1 MLELGA
7 GAGQLRHLPLVL
19 LLAAARC
26 WCPQAGAACPGAQDG
41 VPSVYLVQNSGWME
55 PFYTDPRSPFRQ
67 LIATLIEATAGR
79 GEAAV
84 ADFNQNGQMPG
95 RSSPHVYYCGK
106 ADPAQITR
114 AVDAIDLP
122 RMAGGRLTDADFD
135 GALVRAINTI
145 LAGQSGIVWIV
156 TNNKNSPSNS
166 QQIADNTRAF
176 AARLSNTAALP
187 AIVAYPIRMR
197 VQGRQYTENGL
208 IIYGIAYGAP
218 AAARLAELVHGA
230 ALGQLFPDP
239 AVRLKPLARA
249 PLIFT
254 PVSTPSKDMTV
265 GVAPDGTLVFDGVP
279 GGRPSVLR
287 VDGTLTSEYYPQV
300 IDQARVQVAWQDLHA
315 QDAAPLDTLHGGVEP
330 GELHRLAPR
339 DVLQDVHLHIDVP
352 AIPRAAGLA
361 GLLQKDRIVTGAL
374 AISLSDMRLVLPD
387 QFRDKMAQIAA
398 LDQLPAVFFD
408 YKTVSAA
415 ATIVPVRM
423 VVRYSAAPLIAGL
436 GGLAACL
443 TALAAVVLLLR
454 REREQVAVL
463 AGQSRR
469 VRLRAF
475 ETRPMSLPDGR
486 RFRVRG
492 SLTGTA
498 RVTEIDRGGKA

>member
-1 MLELGA
+1 MRLA
-7 GAGQLRHLPLVL
+7 WLVL
-19 LLAAARC
+19 LLAAACCR
-26 WCPQAGAACPGAQDG
+26 CPQARAACPGAQDG

-55 PFYTDPRSPFRQ
+55 PFYTDPHSAFRQ
-67 LIATLIEATAGR
+67 LVTALIEATAG
-79 GEAAV
+79 GGAATV
-84 ADFNQNGQMPG
+84 ADFNQNGQLPG
-95 RSSPHVYYCGK
+95 RSSPHVYYCGT
-106 ADPAQITR
+106 ADPAQVAR

-122 RMAGGRLTDADFD
+122 RMVGGRLTDADFD

-145 LAGQSGIVWIV
+145 LDGQSGIIWIV

-166 QQIADNTRAF
+166 QQINDNTRAF

-218 AAARLAELVHGA
+218 AASRLGDLVRGA

-239 AVRLKPLARA
+239 AVRLKPLAQA
-249 PLIFT
+249 PLVFT
-254 PVSTPSKDMTV
+254 PVSTPSSSLTV

-279 GGRPSVLR
+279 GGRPSVLQ
-287 VDGTLTSEYYPQV
+287 VDGTLASEYYPQV
-300 IDQARVQVAWQDLHA
+300 IDEARVQVAWQDLQVQGA
-315 QDAAPLDTLHGGVEP
+315 SPLDTLRGGVEP
-330 GELHRLAPR
+330 AVLHRLAPR
-339 DVLQDVHLHIDVP
+339 DVLQGVHLHIDVP
-352 AIPRAAGLA
+352 AIPRQAGLA
-361 GLLQKDRIVTGAL
+361 GLLQKDVTVTGAL

-415 ATIVPVRM
+415 ETIVPVRM
-423 VVRYSAAPLIAGL
+423 VVRFSAAPLITGL
-436 GGLAACL
+436 AGLAACL
-443 TALAAVVLLLR
+443 TALAAMALLLR
-454 REREQVAVL
+454 REREQVAIL

-492 SLTGTA
+492 SLTGPA